1 MQPLFDPVRI
11 SVPALVRLS
20 GIGAGLQ
27 LGGGRIRARQ
37 GGDYLSPFKGRGME
51 FSESRPYQPGDD
63 VRNIDWRVTARTGRA
78 HTKIFREERERPV
91 FLSVDFRPSMFFA
104 TRGRY
109 KAVAAAHLAGIIGWS
124 AAHQGD
130 RIGGVIYSDAEHHEV
145 KPQRGRRGVLRFIR
159 ELVIHPAWQSRGA
172 GAAQP
177 AYAESATT
185 DPATADLAKADPAKA
200 GFRALLRL
208 RRVVRPGS
216 MVFLLSDFHWLD
228 ARSARQVG
236 RLAQH
241 NDVVLV
247 FLFDPLERTL
257 PPPGHYRINDGAR
270 EMVLDTHDRALV
282 EGHARRFAE
291 REQALGQLARQQGL
305 RLVRYCT
312 DQDPA
317 EALRLGL
324 GGARPRP

>member
-1 MQPLFDPVRI
+1 MQQTFDPVRI

-20 GIGAGLQ
+20 GVGEGLT

-37 GGDYLSPFKGRGME
+37 GGDYLSPFRGRGME

-78 HTKIFREERERPV
+78 HTKMFREERERPV
-91 FLSVDFRPSMFFA
+91 FLSVDFRSSMFFA

-109 KAVAAAHLAGIIGWS
+109 KAVAAAHMAGLVGWS

-130 RIGGVIYSDAEHHEV
+130 RIGGVIYSDTDHHEV
-145 KPQRGRRGVLRFIR
+145 KPQRGRQGVLRFIR
-159 ELVIHPAWQSRGA
+159 ELAAHPAWESRGTGADATDA
-172 GAAQP
+172 G
-177 AYAESATT
+177 
-185 DPATADLAKADPAKA
+185 L
-200 GFRALLRL
+200 RALLRL

-216 MVFLLSDFHWLD
+216 MVFLFSDFHWFD
-228 ARSARQVG
+228 ARTAHQVG

-247 FLFDPLERTL
+247 FLFDPLERAL
-257 PPPGHYRINDGAR
+257 PPPGHYRISDGNDER
-270 EMVLDTHDRALV
+270 VLDTHDRELV
-282 EGHARRFAE
+282 AGHARRFAE
-291 REQALGQLARQQGL
+291 RVDALAQLARRHGM

-317 EALRLGL
+317 EVLRLGL
-324 GGARPRP
+324 GGAGRRS